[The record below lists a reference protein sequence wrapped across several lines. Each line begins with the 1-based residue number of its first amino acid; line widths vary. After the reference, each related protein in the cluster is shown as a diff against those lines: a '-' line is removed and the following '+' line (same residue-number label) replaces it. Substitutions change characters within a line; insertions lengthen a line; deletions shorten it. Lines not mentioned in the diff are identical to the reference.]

1 MRYKELFTFMKER
14 HNIYLRRQRGEPKP
28 WTKDFILQQYKFC
41 NIYRE
46 LDTVSIWIRENWR
59 LQYRV
64 SNFIWFV
71 MAVARY
77 INWPETLTEISDP
90 LYPWNAKQVCKVLN
104 RRRNAGE
111 QVFGGAY
118 FLNSIGPKIESIVN
132 DRLDLL
138 WKNRKLIIAQIE
150 DVASLEETYEVLK
163 QQYGFGSFMA
173 AQVVA
178 DLKYTPRF
186 AEDRMHDWWTFA
198 ASGPGS
204 KRGLAR
210 VFGREIVST
219 VINYAR
225 APERR
230 LRASWNEREW
240 MEHMLLLKA
249 KIDPLILKA
258 KMPALSMSD
267 LQGSLCEY
275 DKYERARLGEGRPKA
290 KYPGL

>member
-1 MRYKELFTFMKER
+1 MRYRELFAFMKER

-28 WTKDFILQQYKFC
+28 WTKDPILQQYKFC
-41 NIYRE
+41 NVYRE

-59 LQYRV
+59 EQYKN
-64 SNFIWFV
+64 SAFIWFV
-71 MAVARY
+71 MSVARY
-77 INWPETLTEISDP
+77 VNWPETLVEISDP

-138 WKNRKLIIAQIE
+138 WKNRKLILAQLE
-150 DVASLEETYEVLK
+150 DVTSLEETYEVLQ

-178 DLKYTPRF
+178 DLKFTPRF

-198 ASGPGS
+198 VSGPGS
-204 KRGLAR
+204 KRGMLR
-210 VFGREIVST
+210 VFTGKIDGYIGGREHGWHGCLT
-219 VINYAR
+219 
-225 APERR
+225 E
-230 LRASWNEREW
+230 
-240 MEHMLLLKA
+240 LLKA
-249 KIDPLILKA
+249 ISPLVLKA
-258 KMPALSMSD
+258 KMPPLSAQD

-275 DKYERARLGEGRPKA
+275 DKYERTRLGEGRPKA
-290 KYPGL
+290 KYPGV